1 MTQSAPPKI
10 SFIFGGARSGKTRRA
25 LSLAETSDRA
35 PVYIATGQAFDAEM
49 QDRIDRHKA
58 ERGPHWRTVEAP
70 IDLATAITAN
80 ASTETILLIDCL
92 TLWLSN
98 LTFAQRDLIAET
110 QSLIQALQDAA
121 GPVLVVSNEVGL
133 GIVPENALARRFRDD
148 QGRLNQSIAAIA
160 DRVEFIA
167 AGLPLTLK
175 G

>member
-1 MTQSAPPKI
+1 MTQSDPPKI
-10 SFIFGGARSGKTRRA
+10 SFFLGGARSGKTRRA
-25 LSLAETSDRA
+25 LSLAESSGKA

-70 IDLATAITAN
+70 IDLAAAITSSS
-80 ASTETILLIDCL
+80 STKTILLIDCL

-98 LTFAQRDLIAET
+98 LTFAQRDTSAET
-110 QSLIQALQDAA
+110 QILIQALQDAA

-133 GIVPENALARRFRDD
+133 GIVPENALACRFRDD
-148 QGRLNQSIAAIA
+148 QGRLNQSIAAVA

>member
-1 MTQSAPPKI
+1 M
-10 SFIFGGARSGKTRRA
+10 
-25 LSLAETSDRA
+25 
-35 PVYIATGQAFDAEM
+35 
-49 QDRIDRHKA
+49 
-58 ERGPHWRTVEAP
+58 
-70 IDLATAITAN
+70 
-80 ASTETILLIDCL
+80 IDCL

-98 LTFAQRDLIAET
+98 LTFAQRDTSAET
-110 QSLIQALQDAA
+110 QILIQALQDAA

-148 QGRLNQSIAAIA
+148 QGRLNQSIAAVA

>member
-1 MTQSAPPKI
+1 MTQSDPPKI
-10 SFIFGGARSGKTRRA
+10 SFILGGARSGKTRRA
-25 LSLAETSDRA
+25 LSLAEASGKA

-58 ERGPHWRTVEAP
+58 ERGPNWRTVEAP
-70 IDLATAITAN
+70 IDLATAITSN
-80 ASTETILLIDCL
+80 ASTKTILLIDCL

-98 LTFAQRDLIAET
+98 LTFAQRDISAET
-110 QSLIQALQDAA
+110 QFLIQALQDAT

-148 QGRLNQSIAAIA
+148 QGRLNQSIAAVA